1 MRIKQSRNKAFT
13 LIELLVVIAII
24 GILAAMLLPALNKAR
39 QKAFTARCAANLKQW
54 GLAFSMYADD
64 FNGNLF
70 VSWSGTQFTWDNTTN
85 PYGSNPTAT
94 NLYFSYFGGGGN
106 LTDKMRDL
114 RTCPFLTTRYS
125 PAYLES
131 PGIYGY
137 SMVQPQAIGIEGQQ
151 TYATMNQE
159 DDPNSVVYVN
169 TKSIPQ
175 PAQFLLLVD
184 GGYKYFV
191 SCDGAG
197 SSDHLSTDLTTPP
210 ANDTIRP
217 VDRHGGGV
225 NVLFGDYH
233 VEFVSQ
239 AALLAADQNPP
250 CGQKTPNPWFAEN

>member
-70 VSWSGTQFTWDNTTN
+70 VSYSGNTFTWDNTTN
-85 PYGSNPTAT
+85 PYGGKTAT

-106 LTDKMRDL
+106 LVDKMRDL

-125 PAYLES
+125 PGYLEN

-137 SMVQPQAIGIEGQQ
+137 SMADPQAARIQGNENYV
-151 TYATMNQE
+151 TWTDEM
-159 DDPNSVVYVN
+159 DPNAVTYVN

-175 PAQFLLLVD
+175 PAQFLLMLD
-184 GGYKYFV
+184 GGHKYFV

-197 SSDHLSTDLTTPP
+197 SSDTLSSDLTTPP
-210 ANDTIRP
+210 AYDTIRP

-239 AALLAADQNPP
+239 ATLLAADKNPP